1 MDINILTIIL
11 IVTVII
17 SLMAM
22 NNEQMKTRYMFI
34 PYDVKHHRKYERY
47 ITHMF
52 IHADFGHLAF
62 NMFSLYFLGDL
73 FLNQIGGTYVS
84 RTGGETFILDGGLTD
99 TYGSLFGQVHFA
111 ILYLAGG
118 LFATIVPYVRHQDNM
133 HYRSLGASG
142 AVSAVIFAAILWNPT
157 MKLQLLFIPIPIS
170 AWLFGIVYLGFEYY
184 MDRRGG
190 GRIAHDAH
198 IGGALFGIL
207 YVLII
212 NIDKGKEFIQAI
224 FG

>member
-1 MDINILTIIL
+1 
-11 IVTVII
+11 
-17 SLMAM
+17 M
-22 NNEQMKTRYMFI
+22 NNDQVKTRYMFI
-34 PYDVKHHRKYERY
+34 PYDVKHYRKYERFVSH
-47 ITHMF
+47 IF
-52 IHADFGHLAF
+52 IHADYGHLAF
-62 NMFSLYFLGDL
+62 NMFSLYFLGS
-73 FLNQIGGTYVS
+73 FLLTLEPGRVT
-84 RTGGETFILDGGLTD
+84 LDGRLLNEGLIYE
-99 TYGSLFGQVHFA
+99 YGLINGQIHFFL
-111 ILYLAGG
+111 LYMAGG
-118 LFATIVPYVRHQDNM
+118 IVATIIPYIRHQDNM

-142 AVSAVIFAAILWNPT
+142 AVSAVVFAAILWNPSAP
-157 MKLQLLFIPIPIS
+157 LQIVFLPGIEFP
-170 AWLFGIVYLGFEYY
+170 AWAFGLAYLAFEYI